1 MSGWNVGYR
10 IGKRLELVYRHAFPW
25 MGVCMNMLI
34 YFNKMKDLWFIGV
47 KRSAGRQTGTSCHLR
62 DEEEVD
68 GSTKIFSAFI
78 AADSA
83 P

>member
-10 IGKRLELVYRHAFPW
+10 IGKRLELVYRHAFP
-25 MGVCMNMLI
+25 CMNMLI